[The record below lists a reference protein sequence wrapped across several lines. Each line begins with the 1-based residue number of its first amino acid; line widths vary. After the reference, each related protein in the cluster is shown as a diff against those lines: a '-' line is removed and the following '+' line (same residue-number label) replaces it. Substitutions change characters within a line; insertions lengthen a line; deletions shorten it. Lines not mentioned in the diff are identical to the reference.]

1 METAAAQC
9 GCRDQGAVGQQRPS
23 RKEETI
29 FGPACSFHSVRA
41 QRFFAKYKAK
51 RQHMGKL
58 GARGIIPEFYDVPP
72 AAQVGAEGFEHEVPS
87 DLVIELT
94 TPGLQSLSKLFF
106 GGQRQLVFAREDL
119 VPQVA

>member
-1 METAAAQC
+1 METWNLLISN
-9 GCRDQGAVGQQRPS
+9 RIRPK
-23 RKEETI
+23 RL
-29 FGPACSFHSVRA
+29 SFN
-41 QRFFAKYKAK
+41 
-51 RQHMGKL
+51 KL
-58 GARGIIPEFYDVPP
+58 MM
-72 AAQVGAEGFEHEVPS
+72 VGAEGFEHEVPS

>member
-1 METAAAQC
+1 M
-9 GCRDQGAVGQQRPS
+9 
-23 RKEETI
+23 
-29 FGPACSFHSVRA
+29 
-41 QRFFAKYKAK
+41 
-51 RQHMGKL
+51 
-58 GARGIIPEFYDVPP
+58 
-72 AAQVGAEGFEHEVPS
+72 VGAEGFEHEVPS